1 MHHTV
6 AELVFLSKRVLWIL
20 MKLQQ
25 IFNSKVTVTPEET
38 HNTWASF
45 PFLLPRI
52 NTESPFMSKAPCVVL
67 LPFQYSTYV
76 HRNNTSNFEMQLSK
90 ERQRRKIC
98 TFSSLDLLNQR
109 PPFPEESYLQIP
121 CCSAGPSF
129 LMLSLQHAYVV
140 TSSHKN
146 SPGSVC
152 SQCRCAEY
160 ECSHGSRELISS
172 HEGRG
177 NVVIL
182 IAPFFSYCLLHKL
195 IQKHFCVYDGKRIQ
209 TLISLTLEP
218 F

>member
-1 MHHTV
+1 
-6 AELVFLSKRVLWIL
+6 
-20 MKLQQ
+20 
-25 IFNSKVTVTPEET
+25 
-38 HNTWASF
+38 
-45 PFLLPRI
+45 
-52 NTESPFMSKAPCVVL
+52 MSKFSFSLAQNQYRKSFHVGSPMAVL
-67 LPFQYSTYV
+67 LPLQYSTYV
-76 HRNNTSNFEMQLSK
+76 HRNNTSNFEMQLSE
-90 ERQRRKIC
+90 ERQSRKIC
-98 TFSSLDLLNQR
+98 TFSSLDLLNLR
-109 PPFPEESYLQIP
+109 PRFPEESYLQIP

-129 LMLSLQHAYVV
+129 LMLSLQHTYVV

-152 SQCRCAEY
+152 SQCRCAGY